1 MFRNYLN
8 LPEILT
14 QVYLNKY
21 AILLILILIKL
32 ILLETSILDNLNL
45 VLLDNSICDNGE
57 IQPVLNTVHYMIVD
71 SLQTLEV
78 AGIVSIILTL
88 KVIKQLALFFIEL
101 FLGRIFV
108 Y

>member
-78 AGIVSIILTL
+78 RGYSINNFNT
-88 KVIKQLALFFIEL
+88 QS
-101 FLGRIFV
+101 